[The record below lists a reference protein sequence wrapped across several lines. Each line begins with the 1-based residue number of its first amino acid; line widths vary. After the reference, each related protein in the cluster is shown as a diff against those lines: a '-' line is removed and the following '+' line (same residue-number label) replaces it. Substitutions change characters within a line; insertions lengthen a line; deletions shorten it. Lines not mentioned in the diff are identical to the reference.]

1 MVARADKGGE
11 VRDRRLGVD
20 LHEQTGLSTGA
31 VTDNN
36 ELSSNL
42 GHGVVC
48 DGVIEDGG
56 GLSKSVM
63 EVVSIWMED
72 WR

>member
-1 MVARADKGGE
+1 
-11 VRDRRLGVD
+11 
-20 LHEQTGLSTGA
+20 
-31 VTDNN
+31 
-36 ELSSNL
+36 
-42 GHGVVC
+42 VC
-48 DGVIEDGG
+48 DGFIEDGG

>member
-1 MVARADKGGE
+1 L
-11 VRDRRLGVD
+11 LGDV
-20 LHEQTGLSTGA
+20 HEQTGLSTGA

-48 DGVIEDGG
+48 DG
-56 GLSKSVM
+56 LLRSSVGAARSVWK
-63 EVVSIWMED
+63 VVSIWMED

>member
-1 MVARADKGGE
+1 MVGD
-11 VRDRRLGVD
+11 V
-20 LHEQTGLSTGA
+20 HEQTGLSTGA

-36 ELSSNL
+36 ELSLNL

>member
-1 MVARADKGGE
+1 VNGRGGK
-11 VRDRRLGVD
+11 DI
-20 LHEQTGLSTGA
+20 HEQTGLSTGA

-42 GHGVVC
+42 GHGVVW
-48 DGVIEDGG
+48 DGLLRGAVGAAR
-56 GLSKSVM
+56 SVW